1 MDSDLKEVRFTNRLT
16 DSPCCLVSDE
26 SAMNPQ
32 MERIM
37 RAMNQDVPE
46 SKRIMELNP
55 THPLVEKMNLIFAE
69 NKEKET
75 LNDYVDLLYNQALLA
90 EGSEIK
96 DPVKFSKL
104 VSELMLKA

>member
-1 MDSDLKEVRFTNRLT
+1 
-16 DSPCCLVSDE
+16 
-26 SAMNPQ
+26 
-32 MERIM
+32 
-37 RAMNQDVPE
+37 MNQDVPV

-104 VSELMLKA
+104 VSELMMKA

>member
-1 MDSDLKEVRFTNRLT
+1 
-16 DSPCCLVSDE
+16 
-26 SAMNPQ
+26 MNPQ

-37 RAMNQDVPE
+37 RAMNQDVPA